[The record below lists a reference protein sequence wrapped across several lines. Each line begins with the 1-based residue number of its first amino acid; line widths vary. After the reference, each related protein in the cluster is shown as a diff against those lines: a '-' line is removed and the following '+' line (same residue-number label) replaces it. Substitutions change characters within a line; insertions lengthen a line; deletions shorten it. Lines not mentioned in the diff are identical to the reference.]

1 MADRLEKRLGLREGL
16 DFTLKDMPKTVE
28 QLHRMPPFEFQNW
41 AVVALGGIPNQVKV
55 GDYGIDGR
63 LYLADI
69 VKEHKEVIEGQSLFE
84 TLDKWYP
91 IQVKQVDKVGRP
103 DIDKFQTAMRRDR
116 RTKGYFVAFGYSQ
129 DSIKEIKR
137 AQTVEG
143 LDIVPITVEELLS
156 FEKTVVT

>member
-1 MADRLEKRLGLREGL
+1 MAERLEKRLGLKEGIEYI
-16 DFTLKDMPKTVE
+16 LKDMPKTTE
-28 QLHRMPPFEFQNW
+28 QLRKMPPFEFENW

-69 VKEHKEVIEGQSLFE
+69 EKAHKGDFFE

-91 IQVKQVDKVGRP
+91 IQVKQVDKAGRP
-103 DIDKFQTAMRRDR
+103 DMDKFQTAMRRDKR
-116 RTKGYFVAFGYSQ
+116 LKGYFVAFGFSQ
-129 DSIKEIKR
+129 DSMKKIKR

-143 LDIVPITVEELLS
+143 LEIVPITVDELLH
-156 FEKTVVT
+156 FEKTALS